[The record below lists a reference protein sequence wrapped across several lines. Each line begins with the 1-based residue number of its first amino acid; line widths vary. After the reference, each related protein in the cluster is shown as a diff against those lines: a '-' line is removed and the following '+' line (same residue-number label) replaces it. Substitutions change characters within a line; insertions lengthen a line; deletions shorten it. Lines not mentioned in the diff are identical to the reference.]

1 MKLLFTLSGSSGS
14 GKTTLLDLL
23 SRDLAINISV
33 SHTTRERREYEIDGI
48 HYHFVSKDKFNS
60 LTNDDKFIEYENVHG
75 DLYGTTKEGVERY
88 LAEKKP
94 LLMELDVKGAL
105 NLKKMYPENTVS
117 IFLSAPNFKELES
130 RLIHRSSESKEEINK
145 RLSRFSEEE
154 NLKKEFDYTVINDNF
169 ESTFEELKKMILS
182 MIKED

>member
-1 MKLLFTLSGSSGS
+1 MKLLFTLSGSTGS

-23 SRDLAINISV
+23 SRDLAIDISV

-75 DLYGTTKEGVERY
+75 DLYGTTKEGVECY
-88 LAEKKP
+88 LSEKKP
-94 LLMELDVKGAL
+94 LFLELDVKGAL

>member
-33 SHTTRERREYEIDGI
+33 SHTTREKREYEVDGL
-48 HYHFVSKDKFNS
+48 HYYFVSKDEFDS
-60 LTNDDKFIEYENVHG
+60 LIDNNKFIEYENVHG
-75 DLYGTTKEGVERY
+75 DLYGTTKEGVEHY
-88 LAEKKP
+88 LSEKKP
-94 LLMELDVKGAL
+94 LFFELDVKGAL
-105 NLKKMYPENTVS
+105 NLKKMYPEDTVS
-117 IFLSAPNFKELES
+117 IFLSAPNFNELEN
-130 RLIHRSSESKEEINK
+130 RLIHRSSESKEEIKK

>member
-1 MKLLFTLSGSSGS
+1 MKLFFTLSGSSGS

-33 SHTTRERREYEIDGI
+33 SHTTREKREYEVDGL
-48 HYHFVSKDKFNS
+48 HYYFVSKDEFDS
-60 LTNDDKFIEYENVHG
+60 LIDNDKFIEYENVHG
-75 DLYGTTKEGVERY
+75 DLYGTTKKGVEHY
-88 LAEKKP
+88 LSEKKP
-94 LLMELDVKGAL
+94 LFLELDVKGAL
-105 NLKKMYPENTVS
+105 NLKKIYPEDVVS
-117 IFLSAPNFKELES
+117 IFLSAPNFNELEN
-130 RLIHRSSESKEEINK
+130 RLIHRSSESKEEIKK

>member
-23 SRDLAINISV
+23 SRDLAIDISV

-60 LTNDDKFIEYENVHG
+60 LTNDDQFIEYENVHG
-75 DLYGTTKEGVERY
+75 DLYGTTKEGVECY
-88 LAEKKP
+88 LSEKKP
-94 LLMELDVKGAL
+94 LFLELDVKGAL

>member
-23 SRDLAINISV
+23 SRDLAIDISV

-75 DLYGTTKEGVERY
+75 DLYGTTKEGVECY
-88 LAEKKP
+88 LSEKKP
-94 LLMELDVKGAL
+94 LFLELDVKGAL

-169 ESTFEELKKMILS
+169 KSTFEELKKMILS

>member
-23 SRDLAINISV
+23 SRDLAIDISV

-48 HYHFVSKDKFNS
+48 HYHFVSKEKFNS

-75 DLYGTTKEGVERY
+75 DLYGTTKEGVECY
-88 LAEKKP
+88 LSEKKP
-94 LLMELDVKGAL
+94 LFLELDVKGAL

>member
-14 GKTTLLDLL
+14 GKTTLLDIL
-23 SRDLAINISV
+23 SRDLTIDISV

-48 HYHFVSKDKFNS
+48 HYHFVSKDKFNN
-60 LTNDDKFIEYENVHG
+60 LINNDKLIEYENVHG
-75 DLYGTTKEGVERY
+75 DLYGTTKEGIECY
-88 LAEKKP
+88 LSEKKP
-94 LLMELDVKGAL
+94 LFLELDVKGAL

-117 IFLSAPNFKELES
+117 IFLSAPNFKELEN
-130 RLIHRSSESKEEINK
+130 RLIHRSSESKEEIDK

-169 ESTFEELKKMILS
+169 ETTFEK
-182 MIKED
+182 IKEIISIHKKED

>member
-1 MKLLFTLSGSSGS
+1 
-14 GKTTLLDLL
+14 
-23 SRDLAINISV
+23 
-33 SHTTRERREYEIDGI
+33 
-48 HYHFVSKDKFNS
+48 
-60 LTNDDKFIEYENVHG
+60 
-75 DLYGTTKEGVERY
+75 
-88 LAEKKP
+88 
-94 LLMELDVKGAL
+94 
-105 NLKKMYPENTVS
+105 MYPENTVS
-117 IFLSAPNFKELES
+117 IFLSAPNFKELEI

>member
-1 MKLLFTLSGSSGS
+1 MKLFFTLSGSSGS

-33 SHTTRERREYEIDGI
+33 SHTTREKREYEVDGL
-48 HYHFVSKDKFNS
+48 HYYFVSKDQFDS
-60 LTNDDKFIEYENVHG
+60 LINDDTFIEYENVHG
-75 DLYGTTKEGVERY
+75 DLYGTTKEEVEHY
-88 LAEKKP
+88 LSEKKP
-94 LLMELDVKGAL
+94 LFLELDVKGAL
-105 NLKKMYPENTVS
+105 NLKKIYPEDVVS
-117 IFLSAPNFKELES
+117 IFLSAPNFNELEN
-130 RLIHRSSESKEEINK
+130 RLIHRSSESKEEIKK

>member
-1 MKLLFTLSGSSGS
+1 
-14 GKTTLLDLL
+14 
-23 SRDLAINISV
+23 
-33 SHTTRERREYEIDGI
+33 
-48 HYHFVSKDKFNS
+48 
-60 LTNDDKFIEYENVHG
+60 
-75 DLYGTTKEGVERY
+75 
-88 LAEKKP
+88 
-94 LLMELDVKGAL
+94 
-105 NLKKMYPENTVS
+105 MYPENTVS

>member
-14 GKTTLLDLL
+14 GKTTLIDLL
-23 SRDLAINISV
+23 SRDLAISISV

-75 DLYGTTKEGVERY
+75 DLYGTTKEGVECY
-88 LAEKKP
+88 LSEKKP
-94 LLMELDVKGAL
+94 LFLELDVKGAL

>member
-1 MKLLFTLSGSSGS
+1 MKLFFTLSGSSGS

-23 SRDLAINISV
+23 SRDLAIDISV

-75 DLYGTTKEGVERY
+75 DLYGTTKEGVECY
-88 LAEKKP
+88 LSEKKP
-94 LLMELDVKGAL
+94 LFLELDVKGAL

-130 RLIHRSSESKEEINK
+130 RLIHRSSESKEEIEK

-182 MIKED
+182 MVKED

>member
-33 SHTTRERREYEIDGI
+33 SHTTREKREYEVDGL
-48 HYHFVSKDKFNS
+48 HYYFVSKDEFDS
-60 LTNDDKFIEYENVHG
+60 LINNDTFIEYENVHG
-75 DLYGTTKEGVERY
+75 DLYGTTKEEVEHY
-88 LAEKKP
+88 LSEKKP
-94 LLMELDVKGAL
+94 LFLELDVKGAL
-105 NLKKMYPENTVS
+105 NLKKIYPEDVVS
-117 IFLSAPNFKELES
+117 IFLSAPNFNELEN
-130 RLIHRSSESKEEINK
+130 RLIHRSSESKEEIKK

>member
-23 SRDLAINISV
+23 SRDLAIDISV

-75 DLYGTTKEGVERY
+75 DLYGTTKEGVECY
-88 LAEKKP
+88 LSEKKP
-94 LLMELDVKGAL
+94 LFLELDVKGAL

-169 ESTFEELKKMILS
+169 KSTFEELKKMILS
-182 MIKED
+182 MINKD

>member
-33 SHTTRERREYEIDGI
+33 SHTTREKREYEVDGL
-48 HYHFVSKDKFNS
+48 HYYFVSKDEFDS
-60 LTNDDKFIEYENVHG
+60 LIDNNKFIEYENVHG
-75 DLYGTTKEGVERY
+75 DLYGTTKKGVEHY
-88 LAEKKP
+88 LSEKKP
-94 LLMELDVKGAL
+94 LFLELDVKGAL
-105 NLKKMYPENTVS
+105 NLKKIYPEDVVS
-117 IFLSAPNFKELES
+117 IFLSAPNFNELEN
-130 RLIHRSSESKEEINK
+130 RLIHRSSESKEEIKK

>member
-23 SRDLAINISV
+23 SRDLAIDISV

-60 LTNDDKFIEYENVHG
+60 FTNDDKFIEYENVHG
-75 DLYGTTKEGVERY
+75 DLYGTTKEGVECY
-88 LAEKKP
+88 LSEKKP
-94 LLMELDVKGAL
+94 LFLELDVKGAL

>member
-48 HYHFVSKDKFNS
+48 HYHFVSKEKFNS
-60 LTNDDKFIEYENVHG
+60 LIENDEFIEYENVHG

-88 LAEKKP
+88 LSEKKP

-105 NLKKMYPENTVS
+105 NLRRMYPENAIS
-117 IFLSAPNFKELES
+117 IFLSAPSFNELEN
-130 RLIHRSSESKEEINK
+130 RLIHRSSESKEEIDK

-154 NLKKEFDYTVINDNF
+154 NLKKEFDYIVINDNF

>member
-33 SHTTRERREYEIDGI
+33 SHTTREKREYEVDGL
-48 HYHFVSKDKFNS
+48 HYYFVSKDEFDS
-60 LTNDDKFIEYENVHG
+60 LIDNNKFIEYENVHG
-75 DLYGTTKEGVERY
+75 DLYGTTKKGVEHY
-88 LAEKKP
+88 LSEKKP
-94 LLMELDVKGAL
+94 LFFELDVKGAL
-105 NLKKMYPENTVS
+105 NLKKIYPEDVVS
-117 IFLSAPNFKELES
+117 IFLSAPNFNELEN
-130 RLIHRSSESKEEINK
+130 RLIHRSSESKEEIKK

>member
-23 SRDLAINISV
+23 SRDLAIDISV

-60 LTNDDKFIEYENVHG
+60 LIENNKFIEYENVHG
-75 DLYGTTKEGVERY
+75 ELYGTTKEGVECY
-88 LAEKKP
+88 LSEKKP
-94 LLMELDVKGAL
+94 LFLELDVKGAL

>member
-1 MKLLFTLSGSSGS
+1 MKLLFTVSGSSGS
-14 GKTTLLDLL
+14 GKTTLIDLL
-23 SRDLAINISV
+23 SRDLAISISV

-60 LTNDDKFIEYENVHG
+60 LIENNKFIEYENVHG
-75 DLYGTTKEGVERY
+75 DLYGTTKEGVECY
-88 LAEKKP
+88 LSEKKP
-94 LLMELDVKGAL
+94 LFLELDVKGAL

>member
-23 SRDLAINISV
+23 SRDLAIDISV

-117 IFLSAPNFKELES
+117 IFLSAPNFKELEN

>member
-23 SRDLAINISV
+23 SRDLAIDISV

-75 DLYGTTKEGVERY
+75 DLYGTTKEGVECY
-88 LAEKKP
+88 LSEKKP
-94 LLMELDVKGAL
+94 LFLELDVKGAL

-182 MIKED
+182 MINKD

>member
-23 SRDLAINISV
+23 SRDLAIDISV

-75 DLYGTTKEGVERY
+75 DLYGTTKEGVECY
-88 LAEKKP
+88 LSEKKP
-94 LLMELDVKGAL
+94 LFLELDVKGAFT
-105 NLKKMYPENTVS
+105 LKKMYPENTVS
-117 IFLSAPNFKELES
+117 IFLSAPNFNELEN
-130 RLIHRSSESKEEINK
+130 RLIHRSSESKKEIDK

-154 NLKKEFDYTVINDNF
+154 NLKKEFVYTVINDNF
-169 ESTFEELKKMILS
+169 KSTFEELKKMILS
-182 MIKED
+182 MINKD

>member
-23 SRDLAINISV
+23 SRDLAIDISV

-75 DLYGTTKEGVERY
+75 DLYGTTKEGVECY
-88 LAEKKP
+88 LSEKKP
-94 LLMELDVKGAL
+94 LNFVLKVK
-105 NLKKMYPENTVS
+105 P
-117 IFLSAPNFKELES
+117 
-130 RLIHRSSESKEEINK
+130 
-145 RLSRFSEEE
+145 
-154 NLKKEFDYTVINDNF
+154 
-169 ESTFEELKKMILS
+169 
-182 MIKED
+182 

>member
-23 SRDLAINISV
+23 SRDLAIDISV

-75 DLYGTTKEGVERY
+75 DLYGTTKEGVECY
-88 LAEKKP
+88 LSEKKP
-94 LLMELDVKGAL
+94 LFLELDVKGAL

-117 IFLSAPNFKELES
+117 IFLSAPNFKELEI

>member
-33 SHTTRERREYEIDGI
+33 SYTTREKREYEVDGL
-48 HYHFVSKDKFNS
+48 HYYFVSKDKFDS
-60 LTNDDKFIEYENVHG
+60 LINNGMFIEYENVHG
-75 DLYGTTKEGVERY
+75 DLYGTTKEEVEHY
-88 LAEKKP
+88 LSEKKP
-94 LLMELDVKGAL
+94 LFLELDVKGAL
-105 NLKKMYPENTVS
+105 NLKKIYPEDVVS
-117 IFLSAPNFKELES
+117 IFLSAPNFNELEN
-130 RLIHRSSESKEEINK
+130 RLIHRSSESKEEIEK

>member
-1 MKLLFTLSGSSGS
+1 MKLLFTLSGSTGS

-23 SRDLAINISV
+23 SRDLAIDITV

-75 DLYGTTKEGVERY
+75 DLYGTTKEGVECY
-88 LAEKKP
+88 LSEKKP
-94 LLMELDVKGAL
+94 LFLELDVKGAL

>member
-23 SRDLAINISV
+23 SRDLAIDISV

-75 DLYGTTKEGVERY
+75 DLYGTTKEGVECY
-88 LAEKKP
+88 LSEKKP
-94 LLMELDVKGAL
+94 LFLELDVKGAL

-154 NLKKEFDYTVINDNF
+154 NLKKEFDYTLINDNF

>member
-48 HYHFVSKDKFNS
+48 HYHFVSEEKFNS
-60 LTNDDKFIEYENVHG
+60 LIENDKFIEYENVHG

-105 NLKKMYPENTVS
+105 NLKKMYPESAIS
-117 IFLSAPNFKELES
+117 IFLSAPSFNELEN

>member
-1 MKLLFTLSGSSGS
+1 
-14 GKTTLLDLL
+14 
-23 SRDLAINISV
+23 
-33 SHTTRERREYEIDGI
+33 
-48 HYHFVSKDKFNS
+48 
-60 LTNDDKFIEYENVHG
+60 
-75 DLYGTTKEGVERY
+75 
-88 LAEKKP
+88 
-94 LLMELDVKGAL
+94 
-105 NLKKMYPENTVS
+105 MYPENTVS
-117 IFLSAPNFKELES
+117 IFLSAPNFKESES

>member
-48 HYHFVSKDKFNS
+48 HYHFVSEEKFNS
-60 LTNDDKFIEYENVHG
+60 LIENDKFIEYENVHG

-88 LAEKKP
+88 LAGKKP

-105 NLKKMYPENTVS
+105 NLKKMYPENAIS
-117 IFLSAPNFKELES
+117 IFLSAPSFNELEN
-130 RLIHRSSESKEEINK
+130 RLIHRSSESKEEIDK

-169 ESTFEELKKMILS
+169 ESTFEELKQMILS

>member
-1 MKLLFTLSGSSGS
+1 
-14 GKTTLLDLL
+14 
-23 SRDLAINISV
+23 
-33 SHTTRERREYEIDGI
+33 
-48 HYHFVSKDKFNS
+48 
-60 LTNDDKFIEYENVHG
+60 
-75 DLYGTTKEGVERY
+75 
-88 LAEKKP
+88 
-94 LLMELDVKGAL
+94 
-105 NLKKMYPENTVS
+105 MYPENTVS
-117 IFLSAPNFKELES
+117 IFLSAPNFKELEN

>member
-23 SRDLAINISV
+23 SRDLAIDISV

-60 LTNDDKFIEYENVHG
+60 LTNDGKFIEYENVHG
-75 DLYGTTKEGVERY
+75 DLYGTTKEGVECY
-88 LAEKKP
+88 LSEKKP
-94 LLMELDVKGAL
+94 LFLELDVKGAL

>member
-1 MKLLFTLSGSSGS
+1 MKLFFTLSGSSGS

-33 SHTTRERREYEIDGI
+33 SHTTREKREYEVDGL
-48 HYHFVSKDKFNS
+48 HYYFVSKDQFDS
-60 LTNDDKFIEYENVHG
+60 LINDDTFIEYENVHG
-75 DLYGTTKEGVERY
+75 DLYGTTKEEVEHYRS
-88 LAEKKP
+88 EKKP
-94 LLMELDVKGAL
+94 LFLELDVKGAL
-105 NLKKMYPENTVS
+105 NLKKIYPEDVVS
-117 IFLSAPNFKELES
+117 IFLSAPNFNELEN
-130 RLIHRSSESKEEINK
+130 RLIHRSSESKEEIKK

>member
-23 SRDLAINISV
+23 SRDLAIDISV
-33 SHTTRERREYEIDGI
+33 SHTTRERRGYEIDGI

-60 LTNDDKFIEYENVHG
+60 LTNDGKFIEYENVHG
-75 DLYGTTKEGVERY
+75 DLYGTTKEGVECY
-88 LAEKKP
+88 LSEKKP
-94 LLMELDVKGAL
+94 LFLELDVKGAL

>member
-23 SRDLAINISV
+23 SRDLAIDISV

-75 DLYGTTKEGVERY
+75 DLYGTTKEGVECY
-88 LAEKKP
+88 LSEKKP
-94 LLMELDVKGAL
+94 LFLELDVKGAL

-130 RLIHRSSESKEEINK
+130 ILIHRSSESKEEINK

>member
-48 HYHFVSKDKFNS
+48 HYHFVSKEKFNS
-60 LTNDDKFIEYENVHG
+60 LIENDEFIEYENVHG

-88 LAEKKP
+88 LSEKKP

-105 NLKKMYPENTVS
+105 NLRRMYSEDAIS
-117 IFLSAPNFKELES
+117 IFLSAPSFNELEN
-130 RLIHRSSESKEEINK
+130 RLIHRSSESKEEIDK

-154 NLKKEFDYTVINDNF
+154 NLKKEFDYIVINDNF
-169 ESTFEELKKMILS
+169 ESTFEELKQMILS